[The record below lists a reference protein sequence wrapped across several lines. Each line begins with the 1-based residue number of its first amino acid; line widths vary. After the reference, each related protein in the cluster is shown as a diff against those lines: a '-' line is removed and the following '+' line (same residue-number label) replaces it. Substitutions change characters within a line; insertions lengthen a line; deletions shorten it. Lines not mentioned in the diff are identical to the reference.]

1 MTTIPELFDL
11 TGRAAIV
18 TGGASGLGQYYAQ
31 ALIGAG
37 ADVFVVSRS
46 EKGWQELRQFAAQH
60 GRQVVFMTQDLTAEQ
75 AAINVITEFKKHF
88 ESLDILI
95 NNAGVQ
101 IRNDIV
107 SYRDEDWQKVI
118 DINLNALYY
127 LSHEAAKV
135 MITQK
140 SGKIINIGSMQSF
153 RAGKYIYPYAASK
166 HAVVG
171 LTKAYADAL
180 APYGIQVNALA
191 PGYIDTD
198 MTKALQ
204 ADETRN
210 TEILNHIPAEHW
222 AQPSELMGT
231 IVYLASSASK
241 YVIGA
246 TIPVDGGYLL
256 R

>member
-1 MTTIPELFDL
+1 
-11 TGRAAIV
+11 
-18 TGGASGLGQYYAQ
+18 
-31 ALIGAG
+31 
-37 ADVFVVSRS
+37 
-46 EKGWQELRQFAAQH
+46 
-60 GRQVVFMTQDLTAEQ
+60 MTQDLTAEQ

-153 RAGKYIYPYAASK
+153 RAGKYIYP
-166 HAVVG
+166 
-171 LTKAYADAL
+171 
-180 APYGIQVNALA
+180 
-191 PGYIDTD
+191 
-198 MTKALQ
+198 
-204 ADETRN
+204 
-210 TEILNHIPAEHW
+210 
-222 AQPSELMGT
+222 
-231 IVYLASSASK
+231 
-241 YVIGA
+241 
-246 TIPVDGGYLL
+246 
-256 R
+256 

>member
-1 MTTIPELFDL
+1 MSDVQNLFDL
-11 TGRAAIV
+11 TGKVAIV
-18 TGGASGLGQYYAQ
+18 TGGASGLGQYYSQ
-31 ALIGAG
+31 ALLDAG

-46 EKGWQELRQFAAQH
+46 KKGWQGLQDFAAQR
-60 GRQVVFMTQDLTAEQ
+60 GRKVAFFTQDLTAEG
-75 AAINVITEFKKHF
+75 AANRVIREFKQTF
-88 ESLDILI
+88 PTLDILI

-101 IRNDIV
+101 IRNDLV
-107 SYRDEDWQKVI
+107 AYKDDDWQKVI
-118 DINLNALYY
+118 DVNLNALYY

-135 MITQK
+135 MIEQK

-153 RAGKYIYPYAASK
+153 RAGKFIYPYAASK
-166 HAVVG
+166 HGVIG

-180 APYGIQVNALA
+180 APYGIQVNSLA

-204 ADETRN
+204 EDDVRN
-210 TEILNHIPAEHW
+210 TEILNHIPAGHW
-222 AQPSELMGT
+222 AKPSELVGT
-231 IVYLASSASK
+231 IVYLSSAASN
-241 YVIGA
+241 YVTGA